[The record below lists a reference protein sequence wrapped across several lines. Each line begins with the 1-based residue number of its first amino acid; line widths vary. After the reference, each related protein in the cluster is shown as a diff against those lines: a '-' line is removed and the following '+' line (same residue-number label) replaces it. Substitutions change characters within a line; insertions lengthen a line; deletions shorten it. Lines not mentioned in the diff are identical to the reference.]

1 MPTCRAVGFGNRDV
15 ATCGKVSAA
24 EKLVRH
30 AVGQIGRPGCS
41 RLTGIDPV
49 PVAPPA
55 VGVRAEVRAKK
66 TRHEQPVRAFSMAG
80 ALLHFTRG
88 HRGLSVDHRRSHR

>member
-1 MPTCRAVGFGNRDV
+1 MRIGELLRMLRKDRASLSPLSCI
-15 ATCGKVSAA
+15 T
-24 EKLVRH
+24 KLRMW
-30 AVGQIGRPGCS
+30 CS

-66 TRHEQPVRAFSMAG
+66 TRHPEPVESAG
-80 ALLHFTRG
+80 IPDGGGFYCILEMET
-88 HRGLSVDHRRSHR
+88 V